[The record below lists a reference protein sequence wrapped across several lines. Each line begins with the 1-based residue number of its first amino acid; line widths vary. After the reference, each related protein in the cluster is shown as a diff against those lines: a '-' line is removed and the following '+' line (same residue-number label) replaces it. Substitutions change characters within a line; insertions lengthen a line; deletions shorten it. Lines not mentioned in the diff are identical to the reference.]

1 MIHAEYVPSP
11 PTRRQVVLLM
21 LEMARITLKRAS
33 GQCEAHLGEMIASAN
48 GLHLITSAK
57 HLRAAWAWWSLA
69 VECARQE
76 RDCQDEL
83 ARMDAS

>member
-1 MIHAEYVPSP
+1 M
-11 PTRRQVVLLM
+11 LM
-21 LEMARITLKRAS
+21 LEMARATLRRAS
-33 GQCEAHLGEMIASAN
+33 GQCEAHVGEMIAAVN
-48 GLHLITSAK
+48 GLHLITAAR
-57 HLRAAWAWWSLA
+57 HMRAAWAWWSLA